1 MPQPRKP
8 LPVCA
13 VVVATLAAVG
23 LGASGCKNKSEA
35 SQAEALEAGTPG
47 MSILDE
53 SLPNDS
59 ALRVE
64 SGVMPHDLDPYAG
77 EMDVKNRYAATVM
90 ITTGDPMESVECS
103 GVLVSPRLVLTAGS
117 CMCAPRPVA
126 TPQSEEKTL
135 VDGSSCAKRAAV
147 TATVY
152 GEVLDRKFKEVAT
165 QVEFWTYEGEV
176 RPHPELE
183 LRLDERGAVVSSRAD
198 LAAIVLD
205 KPVEHGLAG
214 IPLADAEV
222 QGNEMLVM
230 AGYARDNQQRFG
242 GFMRVRYFRRNKVQR
257 LSPGGRAL
265 YEQQGAFLYNGYMG
279 GPCLRE
285 KEGAEPALVGIASV
299 DSDERLSFTSTYVFR
314 DWLAT
319 EMRRAAGRG
328 ASGTGNSH
336 QE

>member
-1 MPQPRKP
+1 MP
-8 LPVCA
+8 LTACA

-23 LGASGCKNKSEA
+23 LGASGCKNKAAETTQVEA
-35 SQAEALEAGTPG
+35 VEAGTPG
-47 MSILDE
+47 MNVLDE
-53 SLPNDS
+53 SLPDDS
-59 ALRVE
+59 EPRVE

-77 EMDVKNRYAATVM
+77 EMDVQNRYLATVM
-90 ITTGDPMESVECS
+90 ITTGDPMGSVECS

-117 CMCAPRPVA
+117 CMCAPRPVV
-126 TPQSEEKTL
+126 TPHSEEKTL
-135 VDGSSCAKRAAV
+135 VDGSTCAKRAAV
-147 TATVY
+147 TAAVY

-176 RPHPELE
+176 QPHPELE
-183 LRLDERGAVVSSRAD
+183 LRLDERGSVVSSRAD

-205 KPVEHGLAG
+205 KPVGHGLAG
-214 IPLADAEV
+214 VPVADADV

-230 AGYARDNQQRFG
+230 AGYARDSQQRFG

-257 LSPGGRAL
+257 LSPGGRVL

-285 KEGAEPALVGIASV
+285 KGAEPVLVGIASV
-299 DSDERLSFTSTYVFR
+299 DSDEQLSFTSTYVFR

-328 ASGTGNSH
+328 APSLGTPH